1 MMGEPMD
8 LDLMWRMDELRR
20 LVAAEFP
27 VTEVVTD
34 GGLPAFVV
42 RPGPDTKAR
51 FLRLRE
57 RVDPMGYLPM
67 LRHRDGREVIVLV
80 ARPALGAWRWPVNAV
95 LFLATLATTFVA
107 GYINA
112 AGLIDAGYLRSAV
125 GGGLAFSLSLM
136 LILAT
141 HEMGHKVLAI
151 VRGVDSSL
159 PYFIP
164 MLPPF
169 GTMGAVIITRTPAP
183 NRDALLDVAAAG
195 PLAGFLVSIPVLL
208 VGVSR
213 SFVISPTGFA
223 GVNLPDPLILRWL
236 IEVIL
241 HPPEGA
247 VVLGHPILFAGWIG
261 LLVTSLNLLPA
272 GMLDGGHAVRALL
285 GPRLHMV
292 LSWMAVVAAAGLGY
306 WLMAIVI
313 VLLLRRGHPGP
324 LDDVSP
330 VGTSR
335 IAVGVA
341 LLVVFVLSAVPLR
354 VSPF

>member
-8 LDLMWRMDELRR
+8 LDLMWRLDELRR
-20 LVAAEFP
+20 LVASEFP

-34 GGLPAFVV
+34 GGLPAFAVL
-42 RPGPDTKAR
+42 PGPDTKAR
-51 FLRLRE
+51 FLRLRAKVE
-57 RVDPMGYLPM
+57 PLGYLPL
-67 LRHRDGREVIVLV
+67 LRRRNGREVIALV
-80 ARPALGAWRWPVNAV
+80 ARPPLGGWRWPVNLA
-95 LFLATLATTFVA
+95 LGLATLATTFVA
-107 GYINA
+107 GYYNA
-112 AGLIDAGYLRSAV
+112 AGLIEAGYLRSAV

-136 LILAT
+136 LILVT

-151 VRGVDSSL
+151 LRGVDSSL

-164 MLPPF
+164 MAPPF

-195 PLAGFLVSIPVLL
+195 PLAGFLVSIPILIA
-208 VGVSR
+208 GVSR
-213 SFVISPTGFA
+213 SFVISPAGFQ
-223 GVNLPDPLILRWL
+223 GVNLPDPLILQWMIRL
-236 IEVIL
+236 IL

-285 GPRLHMV
+285 GPRLHLT
-292 LSWMAVVAAAGLGY
+292 LSWLAVVAAALLGY
-306 WLMAIVI
+306 WLMAII
-313 VLLLRRGHPGP
+313 ILLLLRRGHPGP

-330 VGTSR
+330 VSPFR
-335 IAVGVA
+335 IAVGLA
-341 LLVVFVLSAVPLR
+341 LLVVFVISAVPLR
-354 VSPF
+354 VTPF